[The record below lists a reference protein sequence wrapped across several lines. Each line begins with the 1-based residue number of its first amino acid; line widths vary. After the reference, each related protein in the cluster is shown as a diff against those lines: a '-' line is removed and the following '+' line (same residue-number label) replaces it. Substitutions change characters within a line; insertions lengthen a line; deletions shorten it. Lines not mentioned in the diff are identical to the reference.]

1 MCQGREAG
9 LGKDKPTWLLGRTW
23 IGEAGVRNR
32 TPKAGSRQWSS
43 TVLGKLI
50 MCSIHAWNSSTS
62 PGQCSDG
69 DYVYSLYVRA
79 CVYLCVCD
87 GGEG

>member
-1 MCQGREAG
+1 MA
-9 LGKDKPTWLLGRTW
+9 LGKNLDRGGRGEEQDSKSRQAGSGHLLLG
-23 IGEAGVRNR
+23 E
-32 TPKAGSRQWSS
+32 
-43 TVLGKLI
+43 LI
-50 MCSIHAWNSSTS
+50 MCSTHAWNSSTS

-87 GGEG
+87 GGGEG